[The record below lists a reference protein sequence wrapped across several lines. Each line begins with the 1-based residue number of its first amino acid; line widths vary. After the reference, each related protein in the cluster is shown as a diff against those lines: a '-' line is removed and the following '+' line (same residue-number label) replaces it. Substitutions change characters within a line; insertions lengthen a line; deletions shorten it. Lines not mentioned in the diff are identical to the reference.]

1 MNEQNGTASWI
12 GKLKTLV
19 IGGARNPFSPA
30 TYHSLSLAAF
40 LAWVGLGSDGLS
52 SSCYGPQ
59 EAFMALQGHT
69 YLAIFVAL
77 AISFTIFVIGVNYSQ
92 VVELFPTGGGGYFV
106 ASKLLSPSLGMVSGC
121 ALLIDYVL
129 TIALSVTSGTDAVF
143 SFLPP
148 EYSFFKLEFAIFG
161 VIFLTILNL
170 RGVRESVVPL
180 IPIFLIFVFSHIFI
194 IGYAVISHASSFP
207 NIAAATANDVQQTSS
222 SMGIF
227 AMLVIMLRA
236 YSLGAGTYTGLEAV
250 SNGIPLL
257 REPRVS
263 TARRTM
269 VYMMISLSFVVTG
282 LFVAYLLYD
291 VKPEP
296 NKTLNAVLLKNLT
309 LNWNSTTGSIFI
321 LVTLISEAAILFIA
335 AQTGFLGGPRV
346 LSNMALDRW
355 LPTRFAILSDRLVN
369 QNGILIMGVASF
381 LMLLLAQ
388 AHTGQPRAAEFSAQA
403 TEASAVTRPTSAVD
417 FLVVLYSINVFI
429 TFVLTQLGLVKHWFN
444 ERILGNSYKRKL
456 AISAVGLALCTF
468 ILVSVTVVKFT
479 EGGWITLLITG
490 TLVCCVI
497 LIKRHY
503 KHTAQLLRH
512 LDERVMTILSKSSDM
527 KPDASERPAPH
538 FNPSGKTAVLL
549 VNGFNGLGLHTLFN
563 INRFFGGMFK
573 NFIFIE
579 VGVLDAGNFKGVD
592 EVEHLKEH
600 SSSEA
605 HKYVDLMNRNGYWA
619 QCFTSVSTDVVD
631 EIVNVGQ
638 GILKSY
644 PNAIFFGG
652 QLMFPKEQF
661 LGRWLHNNVIF
672 AVQRRFYYQGI
683 PIVILPIRVY

>member
-1 MNEQNGTASWI
+1 MAEQNGSASWI
-12 GKLKTLV
+12 GKVKTLV

-52 SSCYGPQ
+52 SSCYGPP

-69 YLAIFVAL
+69 YLAIFVAI
-77 AISFTIFVIGVNYSQ
+77 AISVTIFVIGVNYSQ

-129 TIALSVTSGTDAVF
+129 TIALSVASGTDAIF

-148 EYSFFKLEFAIFG
+148 EYASFKLEFAVLG
-161 VIFLTILNL
+161 VLFLTLLNL

-180 IPIFLIFVFSHIFI
+180 IPIFLIFVFTHVFLI
-194 IGYAVISHASSFP
+194 IYAVAGHASSFP
-207 NIAAATANDVQQTSS
+207 HIAAATANDVRQTSS
-222 SMGIF
+222 SIGIF

-269 VYMMISLSFVVTG
+269 IYMMVSLAFVVTG

-296 NKTLNAVLLKNLT
+296 GKTLNAVLLKNLT
-309 LNWNSTTGSIFI
+309 LNWNSTTGAIFI

-369 QNGILIMGVASF
+369 QNGIVIMGVASF

-388 AHTGQPRAAEFSAQA
+388 MHT
-403 TEASAVTRPTSAVD
+403 TRPLVPINPEEVERAKHIGTSAVD

-444 ERILGNSYKRKL
+444 ERLLGNSYKRKL

-490 TLVCCVI
+490 SLVGCVI

-503 KHTAQLLRH
+503 KHTSQLLRH

-527 KPDASERPAPH
+527 KPDAAAQPAPP

-579 VGVLDAGNFKGVD
+579 VGVLDAGNFKGVA

-600 SSSEA
+600 SQSEA

>member
-1 MNEQNGTASWI
+1 MNEQNGTASWA

-19 IGGARNPFSPA
+19 IGGAKNPFHPS

-52 SSCYGPQ
+52 SSCYGPP
-59 EAFMALQGHT
+59 EAFIALQSHT

-77 AISFTIFVIGVNYSQ
+77 AIGFTIFVIGVNYSQ

-129 TIALSVTSGTDAVF
+129 TIALSVASGTDAIF

-148 EYSFFKLEFAIFG
+148 EYVSFKVEFAAIG

-180 IPIFLIFVFSHIFI
+180 IPIFLIFVFTHIFLI
-194 IGYAVISHASSFP
+194 IYAVASHASNFP
-207 NIAAATANDVQQTSS
+207 HIAAATVSDVRQTSS
-222 SMGIF
+222 SIGIF
-227 AMLVIMLRA
+227 AMLVIMLKA

-269 VYMMISLSFVVTG
+269 VYMMISLAFVVTG

-296 NKTLNAVLLKNLT
+296 DKTLNAVLLKNLT
-309 LNWNSTTGSIFI
+309 LNWNSTTGAIFI

-355 LPTRFAILSDRLVN
+355 LPTRFSILSDRLVN
-369 QNGILIMGVASF
+369 QNGILIMGIASF

-388 AHTGQPRAAEFSAQA
+388 MHT
-403 TEASAVTRPTSAVD
+403 TRPLIPINPEEVERAKHSATGAVD

-444 ERILGNSYKRKL
+444 ERLLGNSYKRKL
-456 AISAVGLALCTF
+456 AISMVGLALCTF
-468 ILVSVTVVKFT
+468 ILISVTVVKFT

-490 TLVCCVI
+490 TLIGCVI
-497 LIKRHY
+497 LVKRHY
-503 KHTAQLLRH
+503 KHTSQLLKQ
-512 LDERVMTILSKSSDM
+512 LDERVITVLSKSADM
-527 KPDASERPAPH
+527 KPDADKPAPP
-538 FNPSGKTAVLL
+538 FNTSGKTAVIL

-563 INRFFGGMFK
+563 VNRLFGGLFK
-573 NFIFIE
+573 NFIFLE
-579 VGVLDAGNFKGVD
+579 VGVLDAGNFKGVA
-592 EVEHLKEH
+592 EVEHLKDH

-605 HKYVDLMNRNGYWA
+605 HRYVDLMNRNGYWA

-631 EIVNVGQ
+631 EIVNVAQ
-638 GILKSY
+638 DILKSY

-652 QLMFPKEQF
+652 QIMFQKEQF
-661 LGRWLHNNVIF
+661 LGRWLHNNIVF
-672 AVQRRFYYQGI
+672 AVQRRFYYQGF

>member
-1 MNEQNGTASWI
+1 MSELNGNTSWLS
-12 GKLKTLV
+12 KLKMLV
-19 IGGARNPFSPA
+19 IGGAKNPFHPS

-52 SSCYGPQ
+52 SSCYGPP

-69 YLAIFVAL
+69 SLVIFVAL
-77 AISFTIFVIGVNYSQ
+77 AISVTIFVIGLNYSQ

-129 TIALSVTSGTDAVF
+129 TIALSVSSGTDAVF

-148 EYSFFKLEFAIFG
+148 EYAFFKLDFAVLG
-161 VIFLTILNL
+161 VIFLTVMNL

-180 IPIFLIFVFSHIFI
+180 IPIFLIFVFTHIFI

-207 NIAAATANDVQQTSS
+207 NIAAATANDVRQTSS
-222 SMGIF
+222 SLGTF
-227 AMLVIMLRA
+227 AMLVIMLKA

-269 VYMMISLSFVVTG
+269 VYMMISLSFVVAG

-309 LNWNSTTGSIFI
+309 LNWNSTTGAIFI

-369 QNGILIMGVASF
+369 QNGIVIMGIASF

-388 AHTGQPRAAEFSAQA
+388 AHTAAPLPAAADPAVVQTTKHSA
-403 TEASAVTRPTSAVD
+403 TGAVD

-444 ERILGNSYKRKL
+444 ERILRNSYKRKL
-456 AISAVGLALCTF
+456 AISSVGLILCTF

-490 TLVCCVI
+490 TLVCCVL

-503 KHTAQLLRH
+503 KHTSQLLRH
-512 LDERVMTILSKSSDM
+512 LDDRVMTILSKSSDM
-527 KPDASERPAPH
+527 KPDAADRPVPH

-579 VGVLDAGNFKGVD
+579 VGVLDAGNFKGVA

-631 EIVNVGQ
+631 EIVTVGQ

>member
-1 MNEQNGTASWI
+1 M
-12 GKLKTLV
+12 LK
-19 IGGARNPFSPA
+19 
-30 TYHSLSLAAF
+30 
-40 LAWVGLGSDGLS
+40 
-52 SSCYGPQ
+52 
-59 EAFMALQGHT
+59 
-69 YLAIFVAL
+69 
-77 AISFTIFVIGVNYSQ
+77 
-92 VVELFPTGGGGYFV
+92 
-106 ASKLLSPSLGMVSGC
+106 
-121 ALLIDYVL
+121 
-129 TIALSVTSGTDAVF
+129 
-143 SFLPP
+143 
-148 EYSFFKLEFAIFG
+148 
-161 VIFLTILNL
+161 
-170 RGVRESVVPL
+170 
-180 IPIFLIFVFSHIFI
+180 
-194 IGYAVISHASSFP
+194 
-207 NIAAATANDVQQTSS
+207 
-222 SMGIF
+222 
-227 AMLVIMLRA
+227 A

-269 VYMMISLSFVVTG
+269 VYMMVSLSFVVTG

-291 VKPEP
+291 VRPEP
-296 NKTLNAVLLKNLT
+296 GKTLNAVLLKNLT
-309 LNWNSTTGSIFI
+309 LNWNTATGVSFV
-321 LVTLISEAAILFIA
+321 LVTLVSEAAILFIA

-388 AHTGQPRAAEFSAQA
+388 AHTGQPQVSEVTSQTAA
-403 TEASAVTRPTSAVD
+403 ASRPTSAVD

-429 TFVLTQLGLVKHWFN
+429 TFVLTQMGLVKHWFN

-456 AISAVGLALCTF
+456 VISAVGLGLCSF
-468 ILVSVTVVKFT
+468 ILISVTVVKFT

-490 TLVCCVI
+490 TLVCCVL

-503 KHTAQLLRH
+503 KHTSQLLRH
-512 LDERVMTILSKSSDM
+512 LDDRVMMILSKSSDM
-527 KPDASERPAPH
+527 KPDAAAHLTPH

-579 VGVLDAGNFKGVD
+579 VGVLDAGNFKGVT

-600 SSSEA
+600 SKSEA